1 MLNKNKLKEYLTN
14 TGPKTLIKI
23 KKFVRESKAE
33 LDYKSFGHLNKD
45 KIFYVIR
52 RYPSAGLF
60 SNITFVLNHLRL
72 SDEANFIPIIDM
84 ENYPSLYNENK
95 IIKKT
100 KNSWEY
106 YFENLNKYSLK
117 EVYKSKNVFLS
128 NLVFEKDMSIN
139 ITDKKIKNYLNKIK
153 IKKNILKKTKIFEKN
168 FFFKKDKILGIH
180 FRGSTY
186 KNARGHAFPLTPQL
200 MIKNINFL
208 LKKFK
213 YNKIFIVTEEDK
225 YLKILQKEFK
235 DICISYP
242 SFRMNN
248 IDSFKIYPRMN
259 HRYLLGEEILIE
271 TLLLS
276 KCDGLTFIKSNVISA
291 AINFSKKKQNLH
303 ETFLG
308 LNSRNRFV
316 SKYLWKIKSKLPS
329 SLGGLSLK
337 YK

>member
-1 MLNKNKLKEYLTN
+1 MLKKFKELLTN
-14 TGPKTLIKI
+14 TGPKTFIKI
-23 KKFVRESKAE
+23 KKITSKSKVD
-33 LDYKSFGHLNKD
+33 LNYKSFGHLNKD

-52 RYPSAGLF
+52 RHPSAGLF
-60 SNITFVLNHLRL
+60 SNITFVLNHLRIC
-72 SDEANFIPIIDM
+72 DKANFIPIVDM
-84 ENYPSLYNENK
+84 ENYPTLYNENK

-100 KNSWEY
+100 RNSWEY
-106 YFENLNKYSLK
+106 YFDNLNKYSLN
-117 EVYKSKNVFLS
+117 EVYNSRNVFLS
-128 NLVFEKDMSIN
+128 NPVFQKDMLID
-139 ITDKKIKNYLNKIK
+139 ITNKKIKNYLKKIR
-153 IKKNILKKTKIFEKN
+153 IKKNILKKVKN
-168 FFFKKDKILGIH
+168 FSNKFFYKKDKILGIH

-186 KNARGHAFPLTPQL
+186 KNARGHTFPLTPKL

-213 YNKIFIVTEEDK
+213 YNKIFIVTEENE
-225 YLKILQKEFK
+225 YLKILRKEFK

-242 SFRMNN
+242 SYRMDN
-248 IDSFKIYPRMN
+248 IDSFKIYPRIN

-276 KCDGLTFIKSNVISA
+276 KCDGLTYIKSNVISA
-291 AINFSKKKQNLH
+291 AITFSKKKQNLH

-308 LNSRNRFV
+308 LNSRNRFI

-337 YK
+337 YR

>member
-1 MLNKNKLKEYLTN
+1 MLKKFKELLTN
-14 TGPKTLIKI
+14 TGPKTFIKI
-23 KKFVRESKAE
+23 KKITSKSKVD
-33 LDYKSFGHLNKD
+33 LNYKSFGHLNKD

-52 RYPSAGLF
+52 RHPSAGLF
-60 SNITFVLNHLRL
+60 SNITFVLNHLRIC
-72 SDEANFIPIIDM
+72 DKANFIPIVDM
-84 ENYPSLYNENK
+84 ENYPTLYNENK

-100 KNSWEY
+100 RNSWEY
-106 YFENLNKYSLK
+106 YFDNLNKYSLN
-117 EVYKSKNVFLS
+117 EVYNSRNVFLS
-128 NLVFEKDMSIN
+128 NLVFQKDMLSN
-139 ITDKKIKNYLNKIK
+139 ITNKKIRNYLKKIR
-153 IKKNILKKTKIFEKN
+153 IKKNILKKVKN
-168 FFFKKDKILGIH
+168 FSNKFFYKKDKILGIH

-186 KNARGHAFPLTPQL
+186 KNARGHKFPLTPKL

-213 YNKIFIVTEEDK
+213 YNKIFIVTEENE
-225 YLKILQKEFK
+225 YLKILRKEFK

-242 SFRMNN
+242 SYRMDN
-248 IDSFKIYPRMN
+248 IDSFKIYPRIN

-276 KCDGLTFIKSNVISA
+276 KCDGLTYIKSNVISA
-291 AINFSKKKQNLH
+291 AITFSKKKQNLH

-308 LNSRNRFV
+308 FNSRNRFI

-337 YK
+337 YR